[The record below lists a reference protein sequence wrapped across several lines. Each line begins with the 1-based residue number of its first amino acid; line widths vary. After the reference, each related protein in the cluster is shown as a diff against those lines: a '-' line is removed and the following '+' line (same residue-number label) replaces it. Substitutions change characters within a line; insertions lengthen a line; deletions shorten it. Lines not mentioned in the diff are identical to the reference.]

1 MGRYGYMQHRLRK
14 TGRVFRS
21 EWVLVCEVKDGRIL
35 TYKMF
40 EDTAALAAAYANVM
54 GGWRSLPLRLIY
66 VLSGFLAAHFRGPNP
81 AVKKQGN
88 RPENKG

>member
-1 MGRYGYMQHRLRK
+1 MQHRLQK
-14 TGRVFRS
+14 TGRVFKS

-54 GGWRSLPLRLIY
+54 GGWRFLPLRLIY
-66 VLSGFLAAHFRGPNP
+66 VVSGVFSRAFS
-81 AVKKQGN
+81 
-88 RPENKG
+88 RP